1 MRTGI
6 AFLVLA
12 YMLSQFYRACLAV
25 MSPVLAH
32 DIGATPENLAR
43 ASGLWFLAFALT
55 QIPVGWALDRVGPR
69 LTAALPLG
77 ICGGGGA
84 LVFAT
89 AQGPGAVSVAMILIG
104 IGCAPVMVAA
114 YYIYARSFRP
124 ALFGTLAGATLG
136 FGSLGNIASTLPL
149 AWAMTALGWRA
160 TLAGA
165 ALVTLA
171 VAAALARFIRD
182 PERVSGHATRGAVTD
197 LLRDRRLWLVA
208 PMMVAGYAP
217 AADVNGLWVGPYMAG
232 VYGLNAAGI
241 GRTSLLMG
249 VAMAAGSFVYGSLDR
264 ITGSRKWGVFGGNL
278 LALAALVSLGL
289 APEAG
294 RWTATLLLAALGFAG
309 AAYPAVMAH
318 GRIFLPQHLVGRGV
332 ALLTMVGIGGT
343 GLLQVVTGRIHAAVG
358 DVPPAAPFAAIFLFF
373 AALLAAA
380 LALYAF
386 SADRAD

>member
-1 MRTGI
+1 V
-6 AFLVLA
+6 FLVLA

-25 MSPVLAH
+25 LSPVLAQ
-32 DIGATPENLAR
+32 DIGATPEDLAR
-43 ASGLWFLAFALT
+43 ASGLWFFAFALA

-77 ICGGGGA
+77 LCAGGGA

-89 AQGPGAVSVAMILIG
+89 AQGPGAVSGAMVLIG

-114 YYIYARSFRP
+114 YYIFARSFPP

-136 FGSLGNIASTLPL
+136 FGSLGNIASSLPL
-149 AWAMTALGWRA
+149 AWAMTAFGWRA
-160 TLAGA
+160 TLAA
-165 ALVTLA
+165 AAGITLA
-171 VAAALARFIRD
+171 VAVALARFIRD
-182 PERVSGHATRGAVTD
+182 PERVPGHATRGALID

-232 VYGLNAAGI
+232 VYGLNTAGI

-264 ITGSRKWGVFGGNL
+264 IVGSRKWGVFGGNL
-278 LALAALVSLGL
+278 LALAALVALGL

-294 RWTATLLLAALGFAG
+294 RWTSALLLAALGFAG

-318 GRIFLPQHLVGRGV
+318 GRLFLPQHLVGRGM

-343 GLLQVVTGRIHAAVG
+343 GLMQGITGRIHAAIG
-358 DVPPAAPFAAIFLFF
+358 DVPPTAPFAAIFLFF

>member
-6 AFLVLA
+6 VFLVLA

-32 DIGATPENLAR
+32 DIGATPEALAR
-43 ASGLWFLAFALT
+43 ASGLWFLAFALA
-55 QIPVGWALDRVGPR
+55 QIPVGLALDRVGPR

-77 ICGGGGA
+77 LCGGGGA
-84 LVFAT
+84 LVFAA
-89 AQGPGAVSVAMILIG
+89 AQGPGAISAAMILIG

-114 YYIYARSFRP
+114 YYIYARAFPP

-149 AWAMTALGWRA
+149 AWAMSAIGWRA
-160 TLAGA
+160 TMVAT

-171 VAAALARFIRD
+171 VAVALARFIRD
-182 PERVSGHATRGAVTD
+182 PERVTGQAARGSVTD

-217 AADVNGLWVGPYMAG
+217 AADVNGLWVGPYMAQ
-232 VYGLNAAGI
+232 VYGLDAHGI
-241 GRTSLLMG
+241 GRTGLMMG

-264 ITGSRKWGVFGGNL
+264 LIGSRKWGVFGGNL
-278 LALAALVSLGL
+278 LALAALVCLGL
-289 APEAG
+289 APAAG
-294 RWTATLLLAALGFAG
+294 LWAATLLLAALGFAG

-343 GLLQVVTGRIHAAVG
+343 GLMQVVTGRLHAAVAAT
-358 DVPPAAPFAAIFLFF
+358 PPAAPFAVIFLFF
-373 AALLAAA
+373 AGFLALA

-386 SADRAD
+386 SADRGD